1 MKEAGIDGV
10 DVVAW
15 WAVAVPAGTPRP
27 IVDQLAKWFNEISAT
42 AETKEFVN
50 RVVGGDPFI
59 GNPDTTQKLLESDIV
74 RWRDYIKTAKIEPQ
88 G

>member
-1 MKEAGIDGV
+1 MSVRIKALGG
-10 DVVAW
+10 
-15 WAVAVPAGTPRP
+15 VAVPAGTPRP

-42 AETKEFVN
+42 PETKEFVN
-50 RVVGGDPFI
+50 RVVGGDPFL
-59 GNPDTTQKLLESDIV
+59 GNPDVTQKLLETDIV